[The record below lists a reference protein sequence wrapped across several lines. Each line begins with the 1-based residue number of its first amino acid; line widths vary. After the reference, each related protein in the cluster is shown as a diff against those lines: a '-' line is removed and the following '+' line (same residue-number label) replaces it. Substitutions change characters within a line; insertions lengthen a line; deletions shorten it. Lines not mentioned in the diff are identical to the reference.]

1 MKRLFAIALTLLLA
15 LLLLPLGMFSVA
27 SAFDETH
34 VIYALPDE
42 IVVEGTLA
50 FPMIPGP
57 QAQYDIPAELS
68 VVTIIPLK
76 DNATFRCYGGATF
89 SFGKISDDT
98 IGIFTL
104 ATTGENPTPPS
115 LAIAKKPVQDYTLTI
130 DVNDGSTA
138 PVTVTQ
144 ATKSTYTLPFP
155 ERDGYFFNGWE
166 VSGGGGLRPGLYT
179 FGTGDGTVAAQWRK
193 LVTIIYDTDGG
204 SPTYDEPRIIFDG
217 VPDLLPSAPKKSGYT
232 FTGWKIGAAIF
243 AAGAEYTVTGDMT
256 FTAQW
261 IPQGDIPQ
269 EDSYVITN
277 PYKDVIWNGDN
288 AWGAYK
294 GNLHTHTT
302 FSDGTEDLK
311 SMAEEYYNQG
321 YDVIANTDH
330 GVVSKPWNQKPQT
343 VFPLNVIS
351 IGKPNDVLSA
361 ERMQE
366 IIGGVGRDGRGMIQV
381 PLGIELQAATVYKS
395 HVVGLYGGWGQN
407 WIGFSTDYRIPI
419 AGTQKSGGVSI
430 IAHPGD
436 WLKSESNPAAAKD
449 PANVNFFADILRDY
463 ESCLGIEIYN
473 GSDGVT
479 RQDRVL
485 WDQLLMRLMPEKRPV
500 WGFSNDDSHNLGD
513 IGRTAEILF
522 MPSNTADNVRTSI
535 ETGAFLACSR
545 RDRIRLPEF
554 TGDKDKPYPGITSIV
569 VEGNTIT
576 LEANN
581 YDTIEWIADG
591 EIVGTG
597 LSIDLTNPKITS
609 YVRAQLI
616 GDGGIT
622 ATQPFGVDKG
632 DGYKHPNDAPQG
644 MEKIQ
649 WTIKLYLTKNVF
661 GWAIENI
668 AKLFK

>member
-1 MKRLFAIALTLLLA
+1 
-15 LLLLPLGMFSVA
+15 MFSVA
-27 SAFDETH
+27 GAFDGTH
-34 VIYALPDE
+34 VLYALPDE

-89 SFGKISDDT
+89 SFGKIDDGT

-104 ATTGENPTPPS
+104 ATSGENPTPPS
-115 LAIAKKPVQDYTLTI
+115 LTITQKAVQDYTLTI

-155 ERDGYFFNGWE
+155 ERDGYVFYSWD
-166 VSGGGGLRPGLYT
+166 VSGGGGLSFSLIGPAYT
-179 FGTGDGTVAAQWRK
+179 FGTGDGTVTSQWKAAPE
-193 LVTIIYDTDGG
+193 V
-204 SPTYDEPRIIFDG
+204 
-217 VPDLLPSAPKKSGYT
+217 
-232 FTGWKIGAAIF
+232 
-243 AAGAEYTVTGDMT
+243 
-256 FTAQW
+256 
-261 IPQGDIPQ
+261 PQ
-269 EDSYVITN
+269 EESYVITN
-277 PYKDVIWNGDN
+277 PYKDVDWSV
-288 AWGAYK
+288 WGAYK

-366 IIGGVGRDGRGMIQV
+366 LIGGAGRDGRGMIQV

-407 WIGFSTDYRIPI
+407 WIGLSTDYRIPI

-485 WDQLLMRLMPEKRPV
+485 WDQLLMRLMPEKRQV

-522 MPSNTADNVRTSI
+522 MPSNTADNVRTCI

-554 TGDKDKPYPGITSIV
+554 TGDKDVPYPGITNII

-581 YDTIEWIADG
+581 YSEIEWIADG
-591 EIVGTG
+591 EIIGTG
-597 LSIDLTNPKITS
+597 LSIDLTNEKITS

-632 DGYKHPNDAPQG
+632 DGYRHPNDAPQG
-644 MEKIQ
+644 LEKLQ
-649 WTIKLYLTKNVF
+649 WTVNLYLTKNVF